1 MFTSFHQLSSS
12 LRPFKIQSID
22 AALSSTLAAP
32 NTSIASNPFLSF
44 LRFRSIRRSNSLSLP
59 SFSITMSAGGDDAG
73 APYQEA
79 LDALSA
85 LITKRQRADKSNN
98 GDCFELMSDY
108 VKILG
113 LEDDIS
119 GMKIVHVAGEHLHR
133 LYAIL
138 PHGIVREVSFANQ
151 QAVVPPKTPTLL
163 ENANED
169 VPMPSFF
176 RFIALLAFKIFSA
189 EQVDVA
195 IMEVGLG
202 GKFDATNVACVQAP
216 VVCGIASLGF
226 DHMEILG
233 NTLGEIA
240 GEKAGIFKHGVPAFT
255 VPQPDEAMAVLEQKA
270 SELNV
275 PLQVALPLDVSLLN
289 GSRLGLE
296 GEHQF
301 LNAGLAVA
309 LCYTWLQK
317 TGHLEG
323 TYNEHISSLPDQFI
337 NGLATAHLLGR
348 AQIVRDPYIDED
360 SYENLIFYLDG
371 AHSPESMEVCG
382 KWFSLTIDEVVQQN
396 NSLEGQLL
404 DSSRDPHGLV
414 QKDPNETSKKNTKQ
428 ILLFNCMPVRDPQL
442 LLPRLISACAHHGV
456 HFQMALFV
464 PNQSVYNKIGSH
476 TAPKSDPQVDVTWQ
490 LTLQRVWESIV
501 HGGKGIRGGSDNA
514 GDAIREESNGDTEHS
529 FGTCKSS
536 LVFPS
541 LPLALNWLKDS
552 VQQNRSVRFQMFGL
566 RTETET
572 FSLHVAVAGKNKILD
587 ANDATKSLSFALK

>member
-1 MFTSFHQLSSS
+1 MFTSFHQLSPS
-12 LRPFKIQSID
+12 LRPFKIQSTD

-44 LRFRSIRRSNSLSLP
+44 LRFRSIRRSNLLSLP

-119 GMKIVHVAGEHLHR
+119 GMKVIHVAGTK
-133 LYAIL
+133 
-138 PHGIVREVSFANQ
+138 G
-151 QAVVPPKTPTLL
+151 K

-189 EQVDVA
+189 EQ
-195 IMEVGLG
+195 
-202 GKFDATNVACVQAP
+202 
-216 VVCGIASLGF
+216 
-226 DHMEILG
+226 
-233 NTLGEIA
+233 
-240 GEKAGIFKHGVPAFT
+240 HGVPAFT

-270 SELNV
+270 SELNLV
-275 PLQVALPLDVSLLN
+275 LVLKMPLFSL
-289 GSRLGLE
+289 E
-296 GEHQF
+296 KQ
-301 LNAGLAVA
+301 
-309 LCYTWLQK
+309 
-317 TGHLEG
+317 
-323 TYNEHISSLPDQFI
+323 SSLPDQFI

-348 AQIVRDPYIDED
+348 AQIVLDPYIDED

-382 KWFSLTIDEVVQQN
+382 KWFSQTIDEVVQQN

-428 ILLFNCMPVRDPQL
+428 ILCS
-442 LLPRLISACAHHGV
+442 IACR
-456 HFQMALFV
+456 
-464 PNQSVYNKIGSH
+464 YEI
-476 TAPKSDPQVDVTWQ
+476 
-490 LTLQRVWESIV
+490 
-501 HGGKGIRGGSDNA
+501 
-514 GDAIREESNGDTEHS
+514 
-529 FGTCKSS
+529 
-536 LVFPS
+536 
-541 LPLALNWLKDS
+541 
-552 VQQNRSVRFQMFGL
+552 
-566 RTETET
+566 
-572 FSLHVAVAGKNKILD
+572 
-587 ANDATKSLSFALK
+587 LSFFFHEATTMLEMLSVKRAAEMLNTVLERVKVVWCFLRYLWL

>member
-1 MFTSFHQLSSS
+1 
-12 LRPFKIQSID
+12 
-22 AALSSTLAAP
+22 
-32 NTSIASNPFLSF
+32 
-44 LRFRSIRRSNSLSLP
+44 
-59 SFSITMSAGGDDAG
+59 MSGGGDYTAPS
-73 APYQEA
+73 PYQEA
-79 LDALSA
+79 LDTLSA

-98 GDCFELMSDY
+98 GDCFELMLDY
-108 VKILG
+108 MKILG
-113 LEDDIS
+113 LEEDIS
-119 GMKIVHVAGEHLHR
+119 RMKIIHVAGTKGKGSTCTFVESILRNCGFRTGLFTSPHLVD
-133 LYAIL
+133 
-138 PHGIVREVSFANQ
+138 VRERFRLDGVEICEEKFLAYFWWCYDRL
-151 QAVVPPKTPTLL
+151 K
-163 ENANED
+163 ENTNED

-189 EQVDVA
+189 EQIDVA

-202 GKFDATNVACVQAP
+202 GKFDATNVVQAP

-240 GEKAGIFKHGVPAFT
+240 GEKAGIFKHEVPAFT

-275 PLQVALPLDVSLLN
+275 PLQVALPLDSSLLN

-323 TYNEHISSLPDQFI
+323 TYNEHIRSLPDQFI

-348 AQIVRDPYIDED
+348 AQIVRDPYIDEE
-360 SYENLIFYLDG
+360 SYENLVFYLDG

-382 KWFSLTIDEVVQQN
+382 KWFSLTIGEVVQQN
-396 NSLEGQLL
+396 NSFEGQLQ
-404 DSSRDPHGLV
+404 DNSRDPHGLV
-414 QKDPNETSKKNTKQ
+414 QKDPNEASKNTKQ

-442 LLPRLISACAHHGV
+442 LLPRLVSACAHHGV

-501 HGGKGIRGGSDNA
+501 NGGKGGNDNA
-514 GDAIREESNGDTEHS
+514 GDAIREESNRDTEHS
-529 FGTCKSS
+529 SGTCKSS

-541 LPLALNWLKDS
+541 LPLALNWLRDS
-552 VQQNRSVRFQMFGL
+552 VQQNRSVRFQVLVTG
-566 RTETET
+566 
-572 FSLHVAVAGKNKILD
+572 SLHLIGDVLRLIRK
-587 ANDATKSLSFALK
+587 